1 VEEGDPQLLLL
12 ELIWLQQE
20 AEVEEL
26 IMQMVER
33 VEDSREP
40 MAVVEIQSISN
51 QEEVAGNTWEEQV
64 DEDITIL
71 IIRMRMEEITE
82 FNILVVMADF
92 IMEQVEVEDGM
103 VAAAEHII
111 TAAAAEDLPMWLI

>member
-1 VEEGDPQLLLL
+1 
-12 ELIWLQQE
+12 
-20 AEVEEL
+20 
-26 IMQMVER
+26 MQMVER